1 MDIFVEC
8 RRVNPNTELIISLA
22 TFQADPIQVKVSVS
36 LVSNYLTG
44 IGSKPVEANVT
55 GSEPYVWTYVP
66 EASLDKRSHV
76 TVKVKS
82 GDKDVCGLVALQ
94 PRECPFQD
102 LVMDAKYHSRY
113 FRI

>member
-1 MDIFVEC
+1 M
-8 RRVNPNTELIISLA
+8 
-22 TFQADPIQVKVSVS
+22 
-36 LVSNYLTG
+36 
-44 IGSKPVEANVT
+44 T

-113 FRI
+113 VKHCNPSRIREFFGPEYVYYFQRSMAFHTHLRTSTDTIHPLCFA